1 MTGANNG
8 PSPDRITPLHLIGV
22 GLLGITLAA
31 GPIVPDLL
39 SASLFLAGL
48 IGLADGLW
56 NGFWTRL
63 DRDEK
68 RIAAATFLLGF
79 ATVTCFALGR
89 ETHIGFQILG
99 RELRILLF
107 LPVYLVVRRLALS
120 QKQLGVILGLAAG
133 IAFAYSLW
141 SLEVH
146 APGYRVRGV
155 TGVAIVFG
163 DLALLA
169 GVSGAWLLL
178 PKDRHLPFRT
188 KLLWGG
194 LAFASLIS
202 GTLAAFASGTR
213 GAWIAILPFLFVGTR
228 AYVRCAGVRHKGRWY
243 SGVALV
249 AAGLTALCVI
259 PPSPIQTRV
268 IRAVRQTWISV
279 RDETLPLLEHSPT
292 RLGCLNRNAELIR
305 LRHYTV
311 TAPPLDQGDLKLVRL
326 PATQVPAGCTGHMA
340 FRAHVLYSTD
350 WLSIWVNT
358 SSRRPGFHEVQVWAR
373 GQGLFQID
381 RKGPVEKIHGRQF
394 RLYSAIGDAG
404 RFAPLTF
411 HLHPGWT
418 LTFIPVTTYP
428 WEFSYDPGG
437 NSIGNRLALWRT
449 AFLTFMRHPWLG
461 AGTGS
466 FESDASQ
473 RIRDGQVPPVV
484 WGYQHAHNDF
494 FNLLATEGL
503 LGLVALLWFYYA
515 LMRIGGGPEYRGPRE
530 LRVFMVLFVLGFSIF
545 GFTET
550 LWIHTFVVNWI
561 VFVSAAALAVSRG
574 EQPVEIHDKLVK

>member
-1 MTGANNG
+1 MTGANHG
-8 PSPDRITPLHLIGV
+8 PSPGRIPPLRLIGISLLGMTLSV
-22 GLLGITLAA
+22 GL
-31 GPIVPDLL
+31 IVPDLL
-39 SASLFLAGL
+39 SVSLFLGGL

-56 NGFWTRL
+56 NGFWARL
-63 DRDEK
+63 DRDE
-68 RIAAATFLLGF
+68 RWIAGATFLLGF

-89 ETHIGFQILG
+89 ETEVGFHVLG

-120 QKQLGVILGLAAG
+120 RKQLGIILGLAAG
-133 IAFAYSLW
+133 VAFVYSLW
-141 SLEVH
+141 SLGVH
-146 APGYRVRGV
+146 APGHRVRGV
-155 TGVAIVFG
+155 TGIAIVFG

-169 GVSGAWLLL
+169 GASGAWLLL

-194 LAFASLIS
+194 LALASLIS
-202 GTLAAFASGTR
+202 GILAAFASGTR

-228 AYVRCAGVRHKGRWY
+228 AYARCTGIRHKGRWY
-243 SGVALV
+243 LGVTFL
-249 AAGLTALCVI
+249 AAGLTALCLI
-259 PPSPIQTRV
+259 PPSPIRTRV

-279 RDETLPLLEHSPT
+279 HDEMLPLWESIPP
-292 RLGCLNRNAELIR
+292 RLGCLNRETGLVR
-305 LRHYTV
+305 LRQYTE
-311 TAPPLDQGDLKLVRL
+311 TAPPLDRGDLKLVRL
-326 PATQVPAGCTGHMA
+326 PASQVPTGCTGHMA
-340 FRAHVLYSTD
+340 FRAHVRYSTD

-358 SSRRPGFHEVQVWAR
+358 TSRRPGFHEAQVWAR
-373 GQGLFQID
+373 GQALFQIGQ
-381 RKGPVEKIHGRQF
+381 KGPVEKIQGRRF

-411 HLHPGWT
+411 YLHPGWT
-418 LTFIPVTTYP
+418 LNFIPVTTYP

-449 AFLTFMRHPWLG
+449 AFLIFLKHPWLG

-466 FESDASQ
+466 FESDAAW

-494 FNLLATEGL
+494 FNQLATEGL
-503 LGLVALLWFYYA
+503 LGLAALLWFYYA
-515 LMRIGGGPEYRGPRE
+515 LVRIGRGPEHPGPYE
-530 LRVFMVLFVLGFSIF
+530 LRVFMELFVLGFSLF

-561 VFVSAAALAVSRG
+561 VFVTASALAVSRG
-574 EQPVEIHDKLVK
+574 IEPVRINDKL